1 MTGIEGKS
9 ACILMCCFMLALI
22 FENPVLALEKPR
34 IAILHFHTEDLTDV
48 KSKEFRT
55 EFSARILD
63 TKRFVIIEGAEIDD
77 VEKKY
82 RGTALLTDVDAIEIG
97 RSLRADKIVFG
108 ITGRASGKYIFKISV
123 INVKN
128 GTIESRGQ
136 VEEKELDR
144 FTSAVD
150 EIIGVIIESIGPPDT
165 PFISGVS
172 KGEETITIRWN
183 SVKRGEVYAVYRST
197 RETGRYDFLV
207 KTKGTVYSDRYVDP
221 GQKYWYRIYA
231 LNEDGPSDFSRAE
244 YGYIPKPLAGYYLR
258 TLVPGW
264 AQIYAGEKGKGYM
277 LLGAFAVG
285 GAATV
290 LSGIRYRHAR
300 DEYHALG
307 PGATRDEF
315 DRKYDAYRNSGY
327 IFLGV
332 GVITAS
338 IVVINIADSLFITR
352 KTYTEIARDGKG
364 IAGVPSLYTA
374 YIPVCPRG
382 GIVLFGASVR
392 Y

>member
-1 MTGIEGKS
+1 MTGIEGRS
-9 ACILMCCFMLALI
+9 ACILMCCFMLAPI
-22 FENPVLALEKPR
+22 FGNPVLALEKPR
-34 IAILHFHTEDLTDV
+34 IAILHFHTEDLSDV
-48 KSKEFRT
+48 KSKGFRT
-55 EFSARILD
+55 EFLARILD

-77 VEKKY
+77 VEKKH
-82 RGTALLTDVDAIEIG
+82 RGTAPLKDVDAIEIG

-108 ITGRASGKYIFKISV
+108 ITGRASGKYIYKISV

-128 GTIESRGQ
+128 GTVESQGQ
-136 VEEKELDR
+136 AEEKEFDR

-207 KTKGTVYSDRYVDP
+207 KTKDTAYSDRHVDP

-307 PGATRDEF
+307 PGATRNEF
-315 DRKYDAYRNSGY
+315 DRKYAAYRNSAY

-332 GVITAS
+332 GVITTS
-338 IVVINIADSLFITR
+338 ILVINLADSLLVTR
-352 KTYTEIARDGKG
+352 KTYTTIVGNDEG
-364 IAGVPSLYTA
+364 IDSLPSMHMA
-374 YIPVCPRG
+374 YSPDSPRG
-382 GIVLFGASVR
+382 GIVRFGATVR